1 MNISETLQEISIAD
15 AFALRLAELKRIDEE
30 SQRKTNETLKRIRKL
45 ISETEEIC
53 QDLERLE
60 SEEC

>member
-1 MNISETLQEISIAD
+1 MNISETLQEISIAET
-15 AFALRLAELKRIDEE
+15 FAIRLAELKRIDEE
-30 SQRKTNETLKRIRKL
+30 SQRKTNETLQRIRKL

-60 SEEC
+60 NEEC

>member
-1 MNISETLQEISIAD
+1 MPSIAD